1 MKDFKGREMYSKNI
15 VVPPFFLRV
24 DGWNFSKV
32 LSRIGF
38 DKPYDER
45 FARALVESAQRVME
59 MFSPTLSYVFSD
71 EINFLFI
78 KSPPFKGRHEKLVSL
93 IPSIVSGEFVRRI
106 RAKKDESIGFDAKC
120 IIVHPEEIIDYLI
133 WRQREAWRNHINSY
147 SYWVLRKKGLSPRE
161 AQKHLNGLKSSEL
174 HELLRSEGIN
184 PTKTPEWQRRGILLH
199 KIEVE
204 IKSRVGHVKRKRI
217 VQNWTPPLFN
227 TQKGIE
233 LIKRLLREETG

>member
-1 MKDFKGREMYSKNI
+1 LKDFKGREMYSKNI

-24 DGWNFSKV
+24 DGWN
-32 LSRIGF
+32 
-38 DKPYDER
+38 
-45 FARALVESAQRVME
+45 
-59 MFSPTLSYVFSD
+59 YVFSD

-106 RAKKDESIGFDAKC
+106 RAKRDESIGFDAKC

-174 HELLRSEGIN
+174 HELLRSEG
-184 PTKTPEWQRRGILLH
+184 
-199 KIEVE
+199 
-204 IKSRVGHVKRKRI
+204 KSRVGHVKRKRI